1 MRNNDISTYCSI
13 SNDFIR
19 FMEIWTIVG
28 IQEWNEK
35 GEMEM
40 TLYMAVTPDEY
51 ELPIAVADG
60 PTELARKF
68 NLNKSTVLGSIIRK
82 QNGKRR
88 GIRFERVEIDE

>member
-1 MRNNDISTYCSI
+1 MTLVHIVVLAMILLGSWRYGQSWVFKNEMR
-13 SNDFIR
+13 
-19 FMEIWTIVG
+19 
-28 IQEWNEK
+28 NEK

-82 QNGKRR
+82 QNGKTR